1 MQVAS
6 EVNEQTLGELIAEL
20 LPDVETVQVSR
31 LGTDDET
38 GSGEETEKGFGY
50 GEPLL
55 ITARTASGRCHEY
68 VLHTAGADQFGHD
81 RRSDRAQA
89 MILASDTYGRIP
101 RHVSAVDVGA
111 IVRGGRFQSL
121 RDSQEFYLLTEY
133 APGALYADD
142 LRRMAHQRVA
152 TERDGRRCE
161 LLADYLAEL
170 HEQRIDD
177 GIGDRVVY
185 RRSIRDLV
193 GHGEGIF
200 GIIDGYPD
208 EVPGASR
215 ERLRAIEEL
224 CCEWRWRLRDHEY
237 RLTRTHGDFH
247 PFNILFD
254 ERDELALLDASR
266 GCLGDAA
273 DDVCCLAINYVFFA
287 IGEPGAWQGG
297 LGHLWRRFWDRYL
310 TRSGDEEVLEV
321 APPWIAWRGLV
332 LANPTWYP
340 AMSAE
345 HRDILL
351 GLVEDVLAAECF
363 DPACAEALFR

>member
-1 MQVAS
+1 MQVVP
-6 EVNEQTLGELIAEL
+6 EVNERALRDLIAEL
-20 LPDVETVQVSR
+20 VPGVDSVRVSR
-31 LGTDDET
+31 FGRDDRT
-38 GSGEETEKGFGY
+38 GAGEETEKGFGY

-55 ITARTASGRCHEY
+55 ITARTADGRTHRY

-89 MILASDTYGRIP
+89 MLLASDTYAQIP
-101 RHVSAVDVGA
+101 RHVTAVDVGA

-142 LRRMAHQRVA
+142 LRRIAH
-152 TERDGRRCE
+152 ERAISDRDRRCCDA
-161 LLADYLAEL
+161 LADFLAGL

-177 GIGDRVVY
+177 RVAY
-185 RRSIRDLV
+185 RRAIRDLV

-200 GIIDGYPD
+200 GIIDGYP
-208 EVPGASR
+208 EHVPGASR
-215 ERLRAIEEL
+215 ERLRAIEDL

-247 PFNILFD
+247 PFNILLD
-254 ERDELALLDASR
+254 YDDIALLDASR

-287 IGEPGAWQGG
+287 LGEPGAWHGG
-297 LGHLWRRFWDRYL
+297 LGDLWRRFWDRYL
-310 TRSGDEEVLEV
+310 SRSGDEEVLEV
-321 APPWIAWRGLV
+321 APPFFAWRGLV

-345 HRDILL
+345 HRDALL
-351 GLVEDVLAAECF
+351 GLVEDVLGAECF
-363 DPACAEALFR
+363 DPACAEVLFR